1 MRKQGIRTKTK
12 EKKEVGGGGERV
24 KKGKR
29 PNRAKDKENRDV
41 RETKVKRLKK
51 NDRRRERKINGDKIS
66 ERREMMRNR
75 ER

>member
-1 MRKQGIRTKTK
+1 M
-12 EKKEVGGGGERV
+12 KKDN
-24 KKGKR
+24 R

-51 NDRRRERKINGDKIS
+51 NYRRRGDRKINGDKIS
-66 ERREMMRNR
+66 ERREKMRNR

>member
-1 MRKQGIRTKTK
+1 M
-12 EKKEVGGGGERV
+12 